1 MVWSVYVSHVTFYC
15 CVFTANGTAGG
26 EFNNV
31 DGGWGRG
38 HGHGRGRGGRST
50 GGRGGF
56 RGHDREQDPGS
67 YEEISGDM
75 EHGADVM
82 KFIHCLLTYMN
93 MTGLLDCISWFT
105 LVSGFAGRGQGR
117 GRSVG
122 RGRGFRTDGP
132 LPASATT
139 GAVWSAFRCRYQV
152 LYWFFIF
159 KHFTKCMYNEYC
171 ELWPIFSIASLLS
184 TCDHFLP

>member
-1 MVWSVYVSHVTFYC
+1 
-15 CVFTANGTAGG
+15 
-26 EFNNV
+26 
-31 DGGWGRG
+31 
-38 HGHGRGRGGRST
+38 
-50 GGRGGF
+50 
-56 RGHDREQDPGS
+56 
-67 YEEISGDM
+67 
-75 EHGADVM
+75 
-82 KFIHCLLTYMN
+82 
-93 MTGLLDCISWFT
+93 
-105 LVSGFAGRGQGR
+105 
-117 GRSVG
+117 VG